1 MKLELH
7 IVQNLPPHN
16 LNRDDTGAPKDTE
29 FGGVRRARVS
39 SQCWKRAIR
48 TGEGFQREL
57 EGRVAVRTKRAAEE
71 VARILTEEHG
81 RESAPADMIARAALG
96 KLVSKTDDKGRT
108 NVLFYVGRDELGA
121 LAAAINEAWETLAP
135 LATTPTAVESP
146 TEEKGKSVK
155 RGGKKEKV
163 ADSKLEEAVGP
174 ILDAYYEQFEE
185 RLGAI
190 DIALF
195 GRMLAEN
202 TRLNVDA
209 ACQVAHAISTNR
221 VSMEFDYF
229 TAVDDLNPSE
239 ETGAGMIGSVGYNS
253 SCFYRYAVIDA
264 QQLENNL
271 GAASRQEE
279 ARTMAREGMRAFLRG
294 AITAIPTGKQNT
306 FAAQT
311 PPALVMTVVRP
322 DGAQP
327 MSLANAF
334 EQPVR
339 PNNEHSLVA
348 ASVRRLD
355 HHWRAMQKMYGSG
368 GAQPF
373 VTVME
378 DVDTLDALGAHRCDG
393 IDTLIDRTLAAV
405 DAAWAA
411 GGGE

>member
-7 IVQNLPPHN
+7 ILQNLPPHN

-48 TGEGFQREL
+48 TSDTFHREL
-57 EGRVAVRTKRAAEE
+57 EGRVAVRTKRAAEA
-71 VARILTEEHG
+71 VADILVNENG
-81 RESAPADMIARAALG
+81 RERSAADAIARAAIT

-108 NVLFYVGRDELGA
+108 SVLFYVGRDELGA
-121 LAAAINEAWETLAP
+121 LASAINESWETLVEMIGS
-135 LATTPTAVESP
+135 TPAEDAA
-146 TEEKGKSVK
+146 TEEKGKK
-155 RGGKKEKV
+155 KGGKKEKA
-163 ADSKLEEAVGP
+163 ADSKLEEAVAP

-185 RLGAI
+185 KLGAI

-202 TRLNVDA
+202 TKLNIDA

-264 QQLENNL
+264 QQLEQNL
-271 GAASRQEE
+271 GGAQRSEE

-339 PNNEHSLVA
+339 PSEKDSLVA
-348 ASVRRLD
+348 ASIGRLD
-355 HHWRAMQKMYGSG
+355 AHWRAMQRMYGNG
-368 GAQPF
+368 GADPF
-373 VTVME
+373 VAVMD
-378 DVDTLDALGAHRCDG
+378 DVDRLDALAESRCEGVDA
-393 IDTLIDRTLAAV
+393 LIDKTMAAV
-405 DAAWAA
+405 DSAWER
-411 GGGE
+411 GGKE